1 MTATANLLNMTINQ
15 DIIPTDR
22 RKYDKFAYHQRKKR
36 IQIYEETEANRIR
49 PCIQFRSE

>member
-22 RKYDKFAYHQRKKR
+22 QEYYKYAYHQRKTR
-36 IQIYEETEANRIR
+36 IKIYEKTEANRIR
-49 PCIQFRSE
+49 PCIQF